1 MAAYVNAN
9 MSILVD
15 TLDIA
20 GFASQAQFNSVAD
33 SLEMTTL
40 NSNGW
45 RQYMPGMNS
54 HTLNVSGYQ
63 DVGATGVDQLFTGT
77 GTGQNVVTFCPL
89 NGGAAVADPAFMF
102 AGRTTT
108 RTPLSGSIG
117 DAAAFTLDWAGDGRA
132 VRGQVLH
139 PLAARTATAS
149 GTAAT
154 FTTPIT
160 GQSIW
165 ATFHVLALS
174 GTASPTI
181 TFTIQTD
188 DNSGFSSATTRLTS
202 NAFTA
207 IGSQFTSVAGP
218 FAGETHIRVAW
229 TISGTT
235 PSMTFLVAAGVN

>member
-1 MAAYVNAN
+1 MPAFVNAN
-9 MSILVD
+9 MDIYVDSIDL
-15 TLDIA
+15 A
-20 GFASQAQFNSVAD
+20 GFASQAQFDSVAD
-33 SLEMTTL
+33 QVEVTTL
-40 NSNGW
+40 SSTW
-45 RQYMPGMNS
+45 RQYIPGLNT
-54 HTLNVSGYQ
+54 HTLSVTGYQ
-63 DVGATGVDQLFTGT
+63 DFDTTAVDQLLTGT
-77 GTGQNVVTFCPL
+77 GTGQNVVTFCPT
-89 NGGAAVADPAFMF
+89 NSGSAVADPAFMF
-102 AGRTTT
+102 TGRTAT

-117 DAAAFTLDWAGDGRA
+117 DAAGFTMEWNGDGRA

-139 PLAARTATAS
+139 PSAARTTTAS

-154 FTTPIT
+154 FTTPTT

-174 GTASPTI
+174 GTSTPTI

-188 DNSGFSSATTRLTS
+188 DNVGFSSPTTRITS

-207 IGSQFTSVAGP
+207 IGSQFASVAGP

-235 PSMTFLVAAGVN
+235 PSMTFFVAAGVN